1 MLEDENV
8 LVLAGFVVS
17 GGADADHLA
26 STETG
31 ELQLECENVPII
43 TGLVSDSELVGEFVQ
58 LKDVEHF
65 SDNIEVTVLGASV
78 LEVGVVVGGETIVLG
93 EVVRNPLA
101 EGGEESS
108 LMLLES
114 GALTRVVGGL
124 VAIVIAVEHSP

>member
-1 MLEDENV
+1 MEDENV

-17 GGADADHLA
+17 GGADTDHLA

-31 ELQLECENVPII
+31 ELQLESEDVPII

-58 LKDVEHF
+58 LKDVEYF

-93 EVVRNPLA
+93 KVVRNPLA

>member
-1 MLEDENV
+1 LEDENV

-31 ELQLECENVPII
+31 ELQLESEDVPSI
-43 TGLVSDSELVGEFVQ
+43 TGLVSDLELVGEFVQ
-58 LKDVEHF
+58 LEDVEHF
-65 SDNIEVTVLGASV
+65 SDNIEVTVGGASV
-78 LEVGVVVGGETIVLG
+78 LEVGVVVGGETIILG

-114 GALTRVVGGL
+114 SALTRVVGGL
-124 VAIVIAVEHSP
+124 VAIVLTVEHSP